1 MKPGKKM
8 QKKLERRQRARE
20 QIVLDNKNNS
30 RFREEAFRVPGSRN
44 QNRG

>member
-8 QKKLERRQRARE
+8 QRKLERRQRARE
-20 QIVLDNKNNS
+20 KILIDNKNNS

-44 QNRG
+44 QKRG